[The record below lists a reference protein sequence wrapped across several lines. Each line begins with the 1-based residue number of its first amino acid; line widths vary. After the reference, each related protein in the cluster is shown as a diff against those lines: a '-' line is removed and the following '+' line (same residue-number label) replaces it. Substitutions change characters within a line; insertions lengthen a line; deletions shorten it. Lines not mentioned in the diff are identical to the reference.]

1 MTLQSTKLSGIYLF
15 GTVYRLRKIILR
27 EDNMAKKAIII
38 GAGPAGLTAAYEL
51 LTRTDI
57 EPVILEENDFVGGI
71 SATLDYK
78 HNKIDMGGH
87 RFFSKSERVMDWW
100 LSILPLQGKPAKDD
114 ILLDREVELSSA
126 ADAPDPEKTDKVM
139 LKRHRLSRIYY
150 LKTFFS
156 YPVSLNMDTIKGLG
170 LWRMCK
176 IGCSYLKALA
186 FPIKNEKSLQDF
198 MINRFG
204 RELYL
209 TFFKDYTEKLWGI
222 DCSKISAEWG
232 AQRIKGISILKVL
245 KQMAKNISGNKGG
258 AVETSFIDSFFYPK
272 FGPGHM
278 WQSVAGLVEEK
289 GGKILC
295 KHKVIR
301 VVKKNGR
308 ITSVEALD
316 DKGKLRVFEG
326 DIFIS
331 TMPVKDLIAS
341 MTDVPAKI
349 KKIADGL
356 MYRDFR
362 TVGILLNK
370 LKLKNTTRF
379 KTVNNIVPDTWIY
392 IQERD
397 VKLGRLQIFNN
408 WSPYMVNDF
417 ENTVWIGLEYFCN
430 EQDKIWTDD
439 DDTFIKFAI
448 EEASQIGIFDK
459 ADVLDAYTHRVKK
472 AYPAYFGTYDKFG
485 DIKDYVNTIDNLYL
499 VGRNGM
505 HRYNNMD
512 HSTLAAMKTVDFI
525 LGECN
530 DREEIWS
537 VNTEAD
543 YHEEKADSSSA
554 KISAQS

>member
-114 ILLDREVELSSA
+114 ILLGREVELSTA

-170 LWRMCK
+170 LWRMFK

-186 FPIKNEKSLQDF
+186 FPIKDEKSLQDF

-278 WQSVAGLVEEK
+278 WQNVAREVEEK

-331 TMPVKDLIAS
+331 TMPVKDLFAS

-370 LKLKNTTRF
+370 LKLKNTTHF

-408 WSPYMVNDF
+408 WSPYMVKDF

-459 ADVLDAYTHRVKK
+459 TDVLDAYTHRVKK

>member
-156 YPVSLNMDTIKGLG
+156 YPVSLNMNTIKGLG

-186 FPIKNEKSLQDF
+186 FPIKDEKSLQDF

>member
-100 LSILPLQGKPAKDD
+100 LSILPLQGKPSKDD
-114 ILLDREVELSSA
+114 ILLGREVELSTA

-170 LWRMCK
+170 LWRMFK

-186 FPIKNEKSLQDF
+186 FPIKDEKSLQDF

-278 WQSVAGLVEEK
+278 WQNVAREVEEK

-331 TMPVKDLIAS
+331 TMPVKDLFAS

-370 LKLKNTTRF
+370 LKLKNTTHF

-408 WSPYMVNDF
+408 WSPYMVKDF

-459 ADVLDAYTHRVKK
+459 TDVLDAYTHRVKK

-543 YHEEKADSSSA
+543 YHEEKKSA
-554 KISAQS
+554 

>member
-100 LSILPLQGKPAKDD
+100 LSILPLQGKPSKDD
-114 ILLDREVELSSA
+114 ILLGREVELSTA

-170 LWRMCK
+170 LRRMFK

-186 FPIKNEKSLQDF
+186 FPIKDEKSLQDF

-278 WQSVAGLVEEK
+278 WQNVAREVEEK

-308 ITSVEALD
+308 IASVEALD

-331 TMPVKDLIAS
+331 TMPVKDLFAS

-370 LKLKNTTRF
+370 LKLKNTTHF

-408 WSPYMVNDF
+408 WSPYMVKDF

-459 ADVLDAYTHRVKK
+459 TDVLDAYTHRVKK

-543 YHEEKADSSSA
+543 YHEEKKSA
-554 KISAQS
+554 

>member
-114 ILLDREVELSSA
+114 ILLGREVELSTA

-170 LWRMCK
+170 LWRMFK

-186 FPIKNEKSLQDF
+186 FPIKDEKSLQDF

-278 WQSVAGLVEEK
+278 WQNVAREVEEK

-308 ITSVEALD
+308 IASVEALD

-331 TMPVKDLIAS
+331 TMPVKDLFAS

-370 LKLKNTTRF
+370 LKLKNTTHF

-408 WSPYMVNDF
+408 WSPYMVKDF

-459 ADVLDAYTHRVKK
+459 TDVLDAYTHRVKK

-525 LGECN
+525 LGECH

-543 YHEEKADSSSA
+543 YHEEKKSA
-554 KISAQS
+554 